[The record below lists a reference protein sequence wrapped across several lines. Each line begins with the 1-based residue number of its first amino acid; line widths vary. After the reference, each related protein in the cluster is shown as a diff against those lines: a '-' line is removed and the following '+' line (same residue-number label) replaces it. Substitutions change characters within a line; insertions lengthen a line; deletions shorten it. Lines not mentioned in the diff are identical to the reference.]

1 MLRAIGEGDFALFGS
16 THHAITQ
23 TLTPDFVEQG
33 DLVGLPGIAHHIVQ
47 EAAIRAAVKIA
58 LRGDV
63 VDGDSVP
70 PGQDRQGDP
79 FFRLPTHAQQW
90 HQALKGERDIQIV
103 TAHAAAAVPQ
113 QAVFAVTTVMPLRP
127 HQQQ

>member
-1 MLRAIGEGDFALFGS
+1 MIRAIGEGDFALFGS

-33 DLVGLPGIAHHIVQ
+33 DLVSLPGIAHHIVQ
-47 EAAIRAAVKIA
+47 EAAVRGAVKIT

-63 VDGDSVP
+63 VDGDSIP

-79 FFRLPTHAQQW
+79 FFRLPAHAQQR
-90 HQALKGERDIQIV
+90 HQALECKGDIQIV
-103 TAHAAAAVPQ
+103 TTHAAAAVPQ

-127 HQQQ
+127 H